1 MTQTFGQDA
10 FIKKDRRA
18 LYGEGQLLEI
28 WDDFNVIP
36 FGVTDYPAK
45 FQIDPFR
52 WSSKKIG
59 DRSRT
64 QLVFDH
70 QPRCGHP
77 PLYDEAQHL
86 LCQVLEPPQ
95 IAGPFIHIPPKGSL
109 VVAKVYDALFYT
121 PVSDFGHERID
132 TVAEADREIAHEGA
146 AYRHLSEMSDKAAH
160 PKSTIIPSLQLKFY
174 GLWHFAAKSQDPAFA
189 GSTRSVRLFLLELKV
204 LNTSGRYKK
213 ARISQFLGLTEVF
226 GQQHFSGEE
235 MDAGRLMRE
244 MHRAGDALDPDFPA
258 SQVVLYPKRFHY
270 KRWLDHQ

>member
-77 PLYDEAQHL
+77 PLVQSRQASLRIVRRLTSHKYDEAQHL
-86 LCQVLEPPQ
+86 LCQVLEPPE
-95 IAGPFIHIPPKGSL
+95 IAGPFIHIPPEGSL

-160 PKSTIIPSLQLKFY
+160 PKSTIIPSFQLKFY
-174 GLWHFAAKSQDPAFA
+174 GLWHFPAKSQDPAFA
-189 GSTRSVRLFLLELKV
+189 GSTRSVRLLLLEYVDGLCRRDVRVQKQRH
-204 LNTSGRYKK
+204 SRP
-213 ARISQFLGLTEVF
+213 ARL
-226 GQQHFSGEE
+226 
-235 MDAGRLMRE
+235 
-244 MHRAGDALDPDFPA
+244 
-258 SQVVLYPKRFHY
+258 
-270 KRWLDHQ
+270 